1 MSKIFTILYMASL
14 LNLEAVEWMSL
25 AEGLDKAKQSH
36 KLIMIDVVRDRC
48 HFCTDM
54 DKNVFQDKKLS
65 RWIQSCFIPVKLN
78 LSKQKLPN
86 DLKVQV
92 TPTFLFVN
100 DKLELIKKIQGSWDT
115 HDFKELSQ
123 KLCKEN

>member
-1 MSKIFTILYMASL
+1 MNKLFAVLYMASF

-25 AEGLDKAKQSH
+25 NEGLDKAKRSH

-48 HFCTDM
+48 RFCVNM
-54 DKNVFQDKKLS
+54 DKNVFEDKEMS

-78 LSKQKLPN
+78 LSQQDLPN
-86 DLKVQV
+86 GLKVEV
-92 TPTFLFVN
+92 TPTFFFMN
-100 DKLELIKKIQGSWDT
+100 QKLELIKTIQGSWNTDE
-115 HDFKELSQ
+115 FKQLSQ